1 MIVVVADDLTG
12 AAEVAGAAFDAG
24 FRAEVQLE
32 FDPQSSAEVIV
43 VDTDTRWREPAE
55 AAEQVSQ
62 IVRVI
67 CATAPQQLFKK
78 VDSVLRGPVWAEL
91 SAMLAASGKRKAI
104 LIPANPMRQRVIRNG
119 QMWVANQPLAQ
130 TPLARDPEYPRSSSF
145 IPDLLGCATQG
156 TERQAG
162 QVQTDTTQQ
171 ALAAQAVT
179 LLPRWQSLEFDAGV
193 LVPDVEQT
201 ADLELW
207 ASRVDQATL
216 AVGGVE
222 FFQAWLRLV
231 SKESLLFGESPAPS
245 LATHTAGTVPD
256 AAVTRPP
263 AAGSREPAL
272 TRTEITSRFESC
284 NTGKTGSQ
292 EPALK
297 RTSDSGAAQSDRNA
311 GSACRTL
318 FVCGSATAWV
328 LRREQA
334 IGSQLPMVTVPAE
347 LFDPRRPVPVEP
359 WLRQVDAVWSLAD
372 RVMVAIGDA
381 PASACIAPRQL
392 VQRFA
397 QLVVALLQRF
407 PVECLCL
414 EGGATAAAVLQH
426 EATSR
431 FRVTRTYG
439 PGIVELTVSD
449 QQGPRCIVKPGSYAW
464 PSSIWE
470 FDRPVPFAS

>member
-24 FRAEVQLE
+24 YRAEVQLE
-32 FDPQSSAEVIV
+32 FDPQSSAEVVV

-62 IVRVI
+62 VVRAI
-67 CATAPQQLFKK
+67 CAAAPQQLFKK

-104 LIPANPMRQRVIRNG
+104 LIPANPTRQRVIRNG
-119 QMWVANQPLAQ
+119 QIWVANQPLAQ
-130 TPLARDPEYPRSSSF
+130 TPLGRDPEYPRSSSF
-145 IPDLLGCATQG
+145 IPDLLGCKT
-156 TERQAG
+156 
-162 QVQTDTTQQ
+162 Q
-171 ALAAQAVT
+171 ALT
-179 LLPRWQSLEFDAGV
+179 LLSRRQSFELDAGV

-201 ADLELW
+201 ADLSVW
-207 ASRVDQATL
+207 ASRVDDTTL

-222 FFQAWLRLV
+222 FFQAWLRQL
-231 SKESLLFGESPAPS
+231 SAESRLTGEAFAQG
-245 LATHTAGTVPD
+245 LAANMAGTV
-256 AAVTRPP
+256 AGEANTRRN
-263 AAGSREPAL
+263 AE
-272 TRTEITSRFESC
+272 ESQ
-284 NTGKTGSQ
+284 G
-292 EPALK
+292 EVE
-297 RTSDSGAAQSDRNA
+297 RSGDGCATKSDRSPPVA
-311 GSACRTL
+311 SRTL

-334 IGSQLPMVTVPAE
+334 IGSQLPIVTVPAE
-347 LFDPRRPVPVEP
+347 LFDPSRPVPVEA
-359 WLRQVDAVWSLAD
+359 WLRQIDSVWFHAD

-381 PASACIAPRQL
+381 PATACIAPRPL

-426 EATSR
+426 EAASR
-431 FRVTRTYG
+431 FRVTHTYG
-439 PGIVELTVSD
+439 PGIVELTVPD
-449 QQGPRCIVKPGSYAW
+449 QRGPRCIVKPGSYAW

-470 FDRPVPFAS
+470 FDHQTPASDLKIAPTPPALG